1 MKVDV
6 LSAVEEAESAAAK
19 IKSDARIEA
28 AYILAKADAD
38 GKQTVEEAANRAA
51 QQVENIFADLDKQA
65 DDAIASIVTETAKV
79 QKDLAG
85 AADAHMADAVELI
98 KERIVKG

>member
-19 IKSDARIEA
+19 IKSDAKLEA
-28 AYILAKADAD
+28 AYIIAKANAE
-38 GKQTVEEAANRAA
+38 GKQIVEEAENKAA
-51 QQVENIFADLDKQA
+51 QQVDNIFADLDKQA
-65 DDAIASIVTETAKV
+65 DNDIASVVTETAKV
-79 QKDLAG
+79 QKDLAD

>member
-6 LSAVEEAESAAAK
+6 LSAVEEAEEAAAK
-19 IKSDARIEA
+19 IKSDAKLEA
-28 AYILAKADAD
+28 SYILAKADAE
-38 GKQTVEEAANRAA
+38 GKQLVEEAGNKAA
-51 QQVENIFADLDKQA
+51 QQVDNIFADLDKQA

-79 QKDLAG
+79 QKDLAE

>member
-19 IKSDARIEA
+19 IKSDAKLEA
-28 AYILAKADAD
+28 AYIIAKAEAD
-38 GKQTVEEAANRAA
+38 GKQTVEEAGNKAA
-51 QQVENIFADLDKQA
+51 QHVENIFADLDKQA
-65 DDAIASIVTETAKV
+65 NNAIASVVTETAKV
-79 QKDLAG
+79 QKDLAD